1 MNIIEDPENLHDDL
15 IKKSEQDNKLFL
27 QQLENLIQQTYV
39 IEEEYKHLNGSY
51 QQLQNT
57 IEQLIEFLPNALWIL
72 YEENGKD
79 KIFLQ
84 NSKAEELSDIFEKL
98 NLTENDYEIEYN
110 KSSYLIK
117 IARHKDKTLISAT
130 DNTEYKRKERLITM
144 GQMAAHLSHEIRN
157 PTASISLLSSTLLKR
172 VGFNEKPLV
181 FEMQKSVFRIERII
195 KATLMFSKGIQ
206 ANKEKCL
213 LSKIQKD
220 LEDAINFYS
229 YTKPIDFIFDWEQ
242 SREII
247 VDCELLVILFS
258 NFIFNAIDAIEA
270 DENET
275 GNVTIEYSESNDKKK
290 HLFKIYDTGIP
301 IENEA
306 ILFEAFKSTKE
317 KGNGLGLVLSQQITK
332 IHGGYIKLIDELNLD
347 KGFEIAIKK

>member
-1 MNIIEDPENLHDDL
+1 MEHFDNPEHLHDDL
-15 IKKSEQDNKLFL
+15 IKKSEQDNRLFL

-39 IEEEYKHLNGSY
+39 IEEEYKQLNGSY
-51 QQLQNT
+51 QQLENT
-57 IEQLIEFLPNALWIL
+57 IEQLIEFLPNAVWIL
-72 YEENGKD
+72 YEED

-84 NSKAEELSDIFEKL
+84 NSKAEALSEMFKKL
-98 NLTENDYEIEYN
+98 DLTKTSSEIEHN
-110 KSSYLIK
+110 QSSYLIK
-117 IARHKDKTLISAT
+117 IAKHQDKTLISAT

-157 PTASISLLSSTLLKR
+157 PTASISLLSSSLLKR
-172 VGFNEKPLV
+172 VGLNEKTIV
-181 FEMQKSVFRIERII
+181 YEIQKSVFRIERII

-206 ANKEKCL
+206 AKKTICSL
-213 LSKIQKD
+213 KKIQND

-229 YTKPIDFIFDWEQ
+229 FTKEIDFIFNWNKEQ
-242 SREII
+242 E
-247 VDCELLVILFS
+247 VKADCELLVILFS

-270 DENET
+270 DENEE
-275 GNVTIEYSESNDKKK
+275 GKVTVECNLSEDKKY

-347 KGFEIAIKK
+347 KGFEIAIKN